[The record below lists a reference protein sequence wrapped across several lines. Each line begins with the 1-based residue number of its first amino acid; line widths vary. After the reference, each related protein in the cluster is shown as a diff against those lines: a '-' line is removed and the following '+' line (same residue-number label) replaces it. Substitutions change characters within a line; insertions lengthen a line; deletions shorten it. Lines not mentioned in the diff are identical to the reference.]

1 MRMEKLYHS
10 IKEESLNPPYAM
22 VFAEGKSLGSLPVPF
37 HPLTIS
43 LTQIFQVYAF
53 ISAG

>member
-1 MRMEKLYHS
+1 MKMEKLNHS
-10 IKEESLNPPYAM
+10 LKEESLNPPYAM
-22 VFAEGKSLGSLPVPF
+22 VFAEAKCLGSLPVPF

-43 LTQIFQVYAF
+43 FTQIFQVYAF